1 MNVSW
6 KVDKNEA
13 IHGKEPQEDNI
24 IINQVIM
31 TKDNNF
37 NLS

>member
-1 MNVSW
+1 MNMSW
-6 KVDKNEA
+6 KVDENEA
-13 IHGKEPQEDNI
+13 IHSKEPQEDNI
-24 IINQVIM
+24 IINLVIM